1 MQLTPKTR
9 ATAVKALAQ
18 RLTRAYA
25 FPEAGQEMADRI
37 QGRLEQ
43 GDYDE
48 IVDVDAFCAVLTG
61 DLHAVRH
68 DLHLAVYHQP
78 HEAAAI
84 ASAEAETDLR
94 EEQSTVWWDQ
104 IASDNYGFRR
114 LEVLTGN
121 VGYLDVRYF
130 APVSLAAETVVA
142 AMRFLEGCDA
152 LIFDLRQHGG
162 GDPFT
167 VQLIES
173 YLFGSEP
180 KLLLTLYERPTDKRQ
195 QLWTLP
201 HVPGQ
206 RRPQIPVYVLTSGR
220 TFSGGEDF
228 TYTLQQHGR
237 ATVVGETTG
246 GGAHTVAFKV
256 VHGDIVVSMPT
267 GYPTHPETSSN
278 WEGTGVI
285 PDIVVDACDAL
296 ARAHVE
302 AVERLIRENQER
314 CPERARVLQWDLQE
328 VQVSYAPL
336 ILSPERLQGY
346 VGTYGSYTVALEDGA
361 LHMSQAGSRVV
372 WALTPLTEARFSVD
386 ETYHARFVLDE
397 AGRASAFVWL
407 HKGDDHEITVPR
419 QGD

>member
-1 MQLTPKTR
+1 MKLSPETR
-9 ATAVKALAQ
+9 ATTVESLANL
-18 RLTRAYA
+18 LTEQHA

-37 QGRLEQ
+37 QGRLAQ

-48 IVDVDAFCAVLTG
+48 IVDVDAFCAALTG
-61 DLHAVRH
+61 DLHAVSH

-84 ASAEAETDLR
+84 ARAEAETSTEKEPSTLWW
-94 EEQSTVWWDQ
+94 EQV
-104 IASDNYGFRR
+104 ACDNYGFKR

-152 LIFDLRQHGG
+152 WIFDLRQHGG

-180 KLLLTLYERPTDKRQ
+180 RLLLTLYDRPTGKRQ

-201 HVPGQ
+201 HVPGR
-206 RRPQIPVYVLTSGR
+206 RRPHIPVYVLTSGR

-228 TYTLQQHGR
+228 AYTLQQHGR
-237 ATVVGETTG
+237 ATVVGEMTG
-246 GGAHTVAFKV
+246 GGAHTVEFKV

-267 GYPTHPETSSN
+267 GYPTHPVTGSN

-285 PDIVVDACDAL
+285 PDIAVDAAQAL

-302 AVERLIRENQER
+302 AIERLIRESWDQR
-314 CPERARVLQWDLQE
+314 PERARSLQWDLQE
-328 VQVSYAPL
+328 VRASHTPL
-336 ILSPERLQGY
+336 VLSPGRLQGY
-346 VGTYGSYTVALEDGA
+346 VGTYGSYTVTLEDGV
-361 LHMSQAGSRVV
+361 LHMSQSGGRVV
-372 WALTPLTEARFSVD
+372 WTLTPLTETRFAVD
-386 ETYHARFVLDE
+386 ETYHARFVYD
-397 AGRASAFVWL
+397 GSGCASAFVWL

-419 QGD
+419 EGD